1 MLGPLALNRW
11 DFDAAAHLL
20 VRAGFGG
27 RAEEI
32 EKLHALGPAKAI
44 SSLVDSQP
52 ESYAPPACA
61 DPMAKTSSATSF
73 ATPLRRNRNSPYSNF
88 SMNGSGTR

>member
-1 MLGPLALNRW
+1 MLSPLALNRW

-61 DPMAKTSSATSF
+61 DPHGQDELRNQLRDAV
-73 ATPLRRNRNSPYSNF
+73 TPEQKQSVRKLLNERFRY
-88 SMNGSGTR
+88 